1 MLETCRRT
9 VDVIVTG
16 DDDDDAAIFAW
27 LVFKRQRGARDLE
40 PEFIA

>member
-1 MLETCRRT
+1 

-16 DDDDDAAIFAW
+16 DDDDDPEIFAW
-27 LVFKRQRGARDLE
+27 LVFKSQGGARDLE